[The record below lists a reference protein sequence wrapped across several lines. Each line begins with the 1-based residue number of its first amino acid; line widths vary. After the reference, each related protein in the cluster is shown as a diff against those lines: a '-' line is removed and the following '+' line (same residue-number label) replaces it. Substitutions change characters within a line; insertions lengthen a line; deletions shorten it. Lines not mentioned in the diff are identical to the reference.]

1 VERLCCVC
9 VAQHAVLS
17 DAAARPLALGRGS
30 RPDADDYI
38 IDNRKHYYYQH
49 EEVERVTGRQPVD
62 PSNISTY
69 LISTRPADSRQTHRR
84 SANRSSHSL
93 T

>member
-38 IDNRKHYYYQH
+38 IDNNYYQH

-84 SANRSSHSL
+84 STNRSTQSL